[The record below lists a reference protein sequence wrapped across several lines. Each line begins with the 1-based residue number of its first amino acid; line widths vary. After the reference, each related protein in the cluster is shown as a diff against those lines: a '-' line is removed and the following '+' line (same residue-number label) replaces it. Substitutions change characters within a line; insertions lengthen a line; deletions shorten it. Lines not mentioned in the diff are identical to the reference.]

1 MNHAMTP
8 PMLQAVF
15 AVQIASL
22 LHSAVCIPRYSRQ
35 NHSYHAIPPT
45 SFGIYHS
52 LWDIFNVLKEIPEVM
67 NLPPVYDLYERMIQN
82 KIVQLPKG
90 DRKPFIVIEGV
101 KGSGKSALT
110 VTFAQNM
117 NATYLRAPPE
127 YLTPFKMWMKTRNK
141 LERNAFHALSN
152 YLLAEQAKQMLES
165 KLVVMDLYWHGLTA
179 YELGRLSGRANVL
192 PVPSSPIYK
201 WPEDLLVPDIAFY
214 LMVTEES
221 RYYREKHTNAPAISR
236 RLRDAMY
243 KAFGR
248 FHRPRMVHVN
258 GDRSRR
264 EVEAEIRNITC
275 RVLQGLLDN

>member
-1 MNHAMTP
+1 MSPLRAQT
-8 PMLQAVF
+8 LFKVVVAIQVAAVLPR
-15 AVQIASL
+15 AA
-22 LHSAVCIPRYSRQ
+22 CIYRFPRRNQ
-35 NHSYHAIPPT
+35 SYNAIPPT

-52 LWDIFNVLKEIPEVM
+52 LWDIFNVLKDLPEVM
-67 NLPPVYDLYERMIQN
+67 NLPPVYDLYERMLQN
-82 KIVQLPKG
+82 KIVELPLG
-90 DRKPFIVIEGV
+90 DRKPFVVIEGV
-101 KGSGKSALT
+101 KGSGKSSLT

-127 YLTPFKMWMKTRNK
+127 YLTPFKQWMKTRNK

-152 YLLAEQAKQMLES
+152 YLLAEQTKIMLES
-165 KLVVMDLYWHGLTA
+165 KMVIMDLYWHGLTA

-192 PVPSSPIYK
+192 PVASSPVYK
-201 WPEDLLVPDIAFY
+201 WPEDLLVPDITFY
-214 LMVTEES
+214 VMVTEES
-221 RYYREKHTNAPAISR
+221 RFYREKQSNAPAISR
-236 RLRDAMY
+236 RLRDSMY

-275 RVLQGLLDN
+275 RILQGLL